1 MSEIKAGLWIYG
13 VCQLLTLLIIFMV
26 VDQHISNDIAIA
38 IGLGNFIAGVL
49 VFFVSVIIF
58 ILQKRE
64 LGRSTLLASGLLLV
78 TGVITCSVFPLKLKL
93 MYIVL

>member
-1 MSEIKAGLWIYG
+1 MGEVKTGLWIYG
-13 VCQLLTLLIIFMV
+13 VCQLLTLLIVYMV
-26 VDQHISNDIAIA
+26 NNQQINHDTGTV
-38 IGLGNFIAGVL
+38 IGLGNLMAGAL
-49 VFFVSVIIF
+49 VFFASIIIF

-78 TGVITCSVFPLKLKL
+78 TGVIACTVFPLQLKL

>member
-1 MSEIKAGLWIYG
+1 MSEIRTGLWIYG
-13 VCQLLTLLIIFMV
+13 VCQLITLLIIFV
-26 VDQHISNDIAIA
+26 VNDQQINHDAGTG
-38 IGLGNFIAGVL
+38 IGLGNLVAGAL
-49 VFFVSVIIF
+49 VFFVSIIIF